1 MKQYKCSVVYDEDE
15 GMYDVQ
21 VNGYSL
27 IMLHDEESAKALS
40 HFINLRSDVFDAI
53 TSLHLT
59 GLTLTNFV
67 TEEVWKARKKEAEHE
82 KAGEQHTKSD

>member
-1 MKQYKCSVVYDEDE
+1 MKRYKCVVVYDEDE
-15 GMYDVQ
+15 AMYDVQ

-40 HFINLRSDVFDAI
+40 RFLNLRSDVFDAI

-67 TEEVWKARKKEAEHE
+67 TEEVWRCKQKEKGDAETA
-82 KAGEQHTKSD
+82 K